1 MWGFGNKLVV
11 DCVLSFESF
20 FSFAFVCRGVGR
32 SRRGTRGFQQVENKC
47 RGSERPAGGRLH
59 HVERVLSASCRT
71 VDHVYTPAADV
82 CLSTYHAHARPHANQ
97 PAMLLNAGTVVQG
110 GEVGKALKAQ

>member
-1 MWGFGNKLVV
+1 MSRGGSQSTRDTGVSTGGEQV
-11 DCVLSFESF
+11 CV
-20 FSFAFVCRGVGR
+20 
-32 SRRGTRGFQQVENKC
+32 C